1 MVHLILVL
9 FLLSLV
15 LFVRQSVNEGAP
27 DIEYGIVCFGLF
39 VGLLL
44 FINSK
49 EPIVLT
55 PDTPV
60 NSNCLK
66 TVAHIDLSNRKDLK
80 LIAADYANDV
90 AYYEYVNP
98 GYDVEIN
105 DTVYLVGGSTAT
117 VVSSDA
123 VGFTVSSN
131 SIYEGM
137 SGTAVTTA
145 NGTQIGYISKRMSD
159 GNYRCIWS

>member
-1 MVHLILVL
+1 MIQITFIL
-9 FLLSLV
+9 FLLSLI
-15 LFVRQSVNEGAP
+15 LFIKETINQGFP
-27 DIEYGIVCFGLF
+27 DLGYGLSCIGFF
-39 VGLLL
+39 VGL
-44 FINSK
+44 IIIIK
-49 EPIVLT
+49 EPVVLT
-55 PDTPV
+55 PNTPV
-60 NSNCLK
+60 NNHCLK

-80 LIAADYANDV
+80 LIAADYDNDV